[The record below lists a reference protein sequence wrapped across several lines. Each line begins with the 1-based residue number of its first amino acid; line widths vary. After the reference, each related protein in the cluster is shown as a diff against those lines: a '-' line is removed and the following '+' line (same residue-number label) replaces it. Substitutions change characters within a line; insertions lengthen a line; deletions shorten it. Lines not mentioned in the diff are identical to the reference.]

1 MFSDV
6 PAYVLASGRRA
17 LFFSQKCLNTAR
29 TTPYVSPLIGA
40 PRPSQLPGGLLD
52 RMQGLA
58 KLRESAKSAVKL
70 ELGNLARS
78 GKSGS
83 KSGSKSAPSNG
94 GSITSGA
101 CSLARLFYR
110 EGGV

>member
-1 MFSDV
+1 MFRDV
-6 PAYVLASGRRA
+6 PAYVLAIGRRA
-17 LFFSQKCLNTAR
+17 LFFFQRCLNTAR

-83 KSGSKSAPSNG
+83 KSAPSNG